1 MKELLTNML
10 SLMVFLTLCF
20 PTSAQ
25 DRQSLRLDQNTCRKM
40 AIESSEDIHKAE
52 NETLKSRLDGKIAT
66 SAFLPAVNASGT
78 GIYITPNQGMSGMEM
93 ILKGTYMAGITLTQP
108 LYAGGRIVTGK
119 RLSKIGEEAA
129 EQKMS
134 ITRADVVSEADN
146 AYWTYVSVQE
156 KMRMVEE
163 LKAQMDTLLSQVSV
177 SAGVGMATDADL
189 LTVKAKRS
197 EVEYQLQKVSGGME
211 LCRMAL
217 CRVIGVPFDTR
228 IVTNDAFLADVD
240 SCLSSVVP
248 NLSVESRPELKLLQA
263 QVDVAKRQ
271 VQMTRGEYLPSLA
284 VVGAYINY
292 GNIKLSSMV
301 DAGNGTYVPYEQKL
315 QKGMCA
321 AMLSLSIPIFHWGEG
336 YNKVRKAKADVSNAV
351 LDYQKNE
358 KLMTLEAC
366 QSETNLRDSRALII
380 SAKDALVQAEENLR
394 VVSNRYSAS
403 MCPLSDY
410 MTARFQWYQSRSNL
424 IEAVTQY
431 HIALTDYLRATGR
444 LVLSEPDA
452 SEPTCF

>member
-1 MKELLTNML
+1 MLALAL
-10 SLMVFLTLCF
+10 SLSLCASASAQAPLTL
-20 PTSAQ
+20 
-25 DRQSLRLDQNTCRKM
+25 DQKTCREM
-40 AIESSEDIHKAE
+40 ALESSEDIRKAE
-52 NETLKSRLDGKIAT
+52 NEIFKSRLDGKVAT
-66 SAFLPAVNASGT
+66 SAFLPSVDANGT
-78 GIYITPNQGMSGMEM
+78 GIYVTPNQGMSGMDLIM
-93 ILKGTYMAGITLTQP
+93 KGTYMAGITLTQP

-119 RLSKIGEEAA
+119 RMSKIGEEAA
-129 EQKMS
+129 GEKMRM
-134 ITRADVVSEADN
+134 TRAEVISDADN

-177 SAGVGMATDADL
+177 SAGAGMATDADL

-197 EVEYQLQKVSGGME
+197 EVEYQLQKVAGGVE
-211 LCRMAL
+211 LCRMVL
-217 CRVIGVPFDTR
+217 CRVVGVPFDTP
-228 IVTNDAFLADVD
+228 IVTGDAFLSDVEA
-240 SCLSSVVP
+240 SLSDDVTA
-248 NLSVESRPELKLLQA
+248 LSVDSRPELKLLQT
-263 QVDVAKRQ
+263 QIDVARNQ
-271 VQMTRGEYLPSLA
+271 VRMTRGEYLPSLA
-284 VVGAYINY
+284 VVGAYMNY

-358 KLMTLEAC
+358 KLMTLEAR
-366 QSETNLRDSRALII
+366 QAETNLRDSRALIAC
-380 SAKDALVQAEENLR
+380 AKDALAQSEENLR

-410 MTARFQWYQSRSNL
+410 LTARFQWHQSKSNL
-424 IEAVTQY
+424 VEAVTQY
-431 HIALTDYLRATGR
+431 HISLTDYLRATGR
-444 LVLSEPDA
+444 L
-452 SEPTCF
+452 

>member
-1 MKELLTNML
+1 MKTLSMNML
-10 SLMVFLTLCF
+10 ALALSLSLCASASAQAPLTL
-20 PTSAQ
+20 
-25 DRQSLRLDQNTCRKM
+25 DQKTCREM
-40 AIESSEDIHKAE
+40 ALESSEDIRKAD
-52 NETLKSRLDGKIAT
+52 NEMLKSRLDSKVAT
-66 SAFLPAVNASGT
+66 SAFLPSVDASGT
-78 GIYITPNQGMSGMEM
+78 GIYVTPNQGMSGMDLIM
-93 ILKGTYMAGITLTQP
+93 KGTYMAGITLTQP

-119 RLSKIGEEAA
+119 RMSKIGEEAA
-129 EQKMS
+129 GEKMRM
-134 ITRADVVSEADN
+134 TRTEVISEADN

-177 SAGVGMATDADL
+177 SAGAGMSTDADL

-197 EVEYQLQKVSGGME
+197 EVEYQLQKVAGGLE

-217 CRVIGVPFDTR
+217 CRVVGVPFDTP
-228 IVTNDAFLADVD
+228 IVTGDAFLSDVEA
-240 SCLSSVVP
+240 SLSGDVTA
-248 NLSVESRPELKLLQA
+248 LSVDSRPELKLLQA
-263 QVDVAKRQ
+263 QIDVAKAQ
-271 VQMTRGEYLPSLA
+271 VRMTRGEYLPSLA
-284 VVGAYINY
+284 VVGAYMNY

-336 YNKVRKAKADVSNAV
+336 YNKVRKAKTDVSNAV

-358 KLMTLEAC
+358 KLMTLEAR
-366 QSETNLRDSRALII
+366 QAETNLRDSRALI
-380 SAKDALVQAEENLR
+380 SCAKDALAQSEENLR

-410 MTARFQWYQSRSNL
+410 LTARFQWQQSKSNL
-424 IEAVTQY
+424 VEAVTQY
-431 HIALTDYLRATGR
+431 HISLTDYLRANGR
-444 LVLSEPDA
+444 L
-452 SEPTCF
+452 

>member
-1 MKELLTNML
+1 MNML
-10 SLMVFLTLCF
+10 ALALSLSLCASASAQAPLTL
-20 PTSAQ
+20 
-25 DRQSLRLDQNTCRKM
+25 DQKTCREM
-40 AIESSEDIHKAE
+40 ALESSEDIRKAD
-52 NETLKSRLDGKIAT
+52 NEMLKSRLDSKVAT
-66 SAFLPAVNASGT
+66 SAFLPSVDASGT
-78 GIYITPNQGMSGMEM
+78 GIYVTPNQGMSGMDLIM
-93 ILKGTYMAGITLTQP
+93 KGTYMAGITLTQP

-119 RLSKIGEEAA
+119 RMSKIGEEAA
-129 EQKMS
+129 GEKMRM
-134 ITRADVVSEADN
+134 TRTEVISEADN

-177 SAGVGMATDADL
+177 SAGAGMSTDADL

-197 EVEYQLQKVSGGME
+197 EVEYQLQKVAGGLE

-217 CRVIGVPFDTR
+217 CRVVGVPFDTP
-228 IVTNDAFLADVD
+228 IVTGDAFLSDVEA
-240 SCLSSVVP
+240 SLSGDVTA
-248 NLSVESRPELKLLQA
+248 LSVDSRPELKLLQA
-263 QVDVAKRQ
+263 QIDVAKAQ
-271 VQMTRGEYLPSLA
+271 VRMTRGEYLPSLA
-284 VVGAYINY
+284 VVGAYMNY

-358 KLMTLEAC
+358 KLMTLEAR
-366 QSETNLRDSRALII
+366 QAETNLRDSRALI
-380 SAKDALVQAEENLR
+380 SCAKDALAQSEENLR

-410 MTARFQWYQSRSNL
+410 LTARFQWQQSKSNL
-424 IEAVTQY
+424 VEAVTQY
-431 HIALTDYLRATGR
+431 HISLTDYFRATGR
-444 LVLSEPDA
+444 L
-452 SEPTCF
+452 F

>member
-1 MKELLTNML
+1 MKTLSMNML
-10 SLMVFLTLCF
+10 ALALSLSLCASASAQAPLTL
-20 PTSAQ
+20 
-25 DRQSLRLDQNTCRKM
+25 DQKTCREM
-40 AIESSEDIHKAE
+40 ALESSEDIRKAD
-52 NETLKSRLDGKIAT
+52 NEMLKSRLDSKVAT
-66 SAFLPAVNASGT
+66 SAFLPSVDASGT
-78 GIYITPNQGMSGMEM
+78 GIYVTPNQGMSGMDLIM
-93 ILKGTYMAGITLTQP
+93 KGTYMAGITLTQP

-119 RLSKIGEEAA
+119 RMSKIGEEAA
-129 EQKMS
+129 GEKMRM
-134 ITRADVVSEADN
+134 TRTEVISEADN

-177 SAGVGMATDADL
+177 SAGAGMSTDADL

-197 EVEYQLQKVSGGME
+197 EVEYQLQKVAGGLE

-217 CRVIGVPFDTR
+217 CRVVGVPFDTP
-228 IVTNDAFLADVD
+228 IVTGDAFLSDVEA
-240 SCLSSVVP
+240 SLSGDVTA
-248 NLSVESRPELKLLQA
+248 LSVDSRPELKLLQA
-263 QVDVAKRQ
+263 QIDVAKAQ
-271 VQMTRGEYLPSLA
+271 VRMTRGEYLPSLA
-284 VVGAYINY
+284 VVGAYMNY

-336 YNKVRKAKADVSNAV
+336 YNKVRKAKTDVSNAV

-358 KLMTLEAC
+358 KLMTLEAR
-366 QSETNLRDSRALII
+366 QAETNLRDSRALI
-380 SAKDALVQAEENLR
+380 SCAKDALAQSEENLR

-410 MTARFQWYQSRSNL
+410 LTARFQWQQSKSNL
-424 IEAVTQY
+424 VEAVTQY
-431 HIALTDYLRATGR
+431 HISLTDYFRATGR
-444 LVLSEPDA
+444 L
-452 SEPTCF
+452 F

>member
-1 MKELLTNML
+1 MKTLSMNML
-10 SLMVFLTLCF
+10 ALALSLSLSATTFAQSPLTL
-20 PTSAQ
+20 
-25 DRQSLRLDQNTCRKM
+25 DQKTCREM
-40 AIESSEDIHKAE
+40 ALESSEDIRKAE
-52 NETLKSRLDGKIAT
+52 NEIFKSRLDGKVAT
-66 SAFLPAVNASGT
+66 SAFLPSVDANGS
-78 GIYITPNQGMSGMEM
+78 GIYVTPNQGMSGMDLIM
-93 ILKGTYMAGITLTQP
+93 KGTYMAGITLTQP

-119 RLSKIGEEAA
+119 KMSKIGEEAA
-129 EQKMS
+129 GEKMRM
-134 ITRADVVSEADN
+134 TRAEVISDADN

-177 SAGVGMATDADL
+177 SAGAGMATDADL

-197 EVEYQLQKVSGGME
+197 EVEYQLQKVAGGVE

-217 CRVIGVPFDTR
+217 CRVVGVPFDTR
-228 IVTNDAFLADVD
+228 IVTGDAFLSDVEA
-240 SCLSSVVP
+240 SLSDDVP
-248 NLSVESRPELKLLQA
+248 ALSVDSRPELKLLQA
-263 QVDVAKRQ
+263 QIDVAKNQ
-271 VQMTRGEYLPSLA
+271 VRMTRGEYLPSLA
-284 VVGAYINY
+284 VVGAYMNY

-301 DAGNGTYVPYEQKL
+301 DAGNGTYVPYEQKI

-358 KLMTLEAC
+358 KLMTLEAR
-366 QSETNLRDSRALII
+366 QAETNLRDSRALI
-380 SAKDALVQAEENLR
+380 SCAKDALAQSEENLR

-410 MTARFQWYQSRSNL
+410 LTARFQWHQSKSNL
-424 IEAVTQY
+424 VEAVTRY
-431 HIALTDYLRATGR
+431 HISLTDFLRATGR
-444 LVLSEPDA
+444 L
-452 SEPTCF
+452 

>member
-1 MKELLTNML
+1 MLALAL
-10 SLMVFLTLCF
+10 SLSLCASASAQAPLTL
-20 PTSAQ
+20 
-25 DRQSLRLDQNTCRKM
+25 DQKTCREM
-40 AIESSEDIHKAE
+40 ALESSEDIRKAE
-52 NETLKSRLDGKIAT
+52 NEIFKSRLDGKVAT
-66 SAFLPAVNASGT
+66 SAFLPSVDANGT
-78 GIYITPNQGMSGMEM
+78 GIYVNPNQGMSGMDLIM
-93 ILKGTYMAGITLTQP
+93 KGTYMAGITLTQP

-119 RLSKIGEEAA
+119 RMSKIGEEAA
-129 EQKMS
+129 GEKMRM
-134 ITRADVVSEADN
+134 TRAEVISDADN

-177 SAGVGMATDADL
+177 SAGAGMATDADL

-197 EVEYQLQKVSGGME
+197 EVEYQLQKVAGGVE
-211 LCRMAL
+211 LCRMVL
-217 CRVIGVPFDTR
+217 CRVVGVPFDTP
-228 IVTNDAFLADVD
+228 IVTGDAFLSDVEA
-240 SCLSSVVP
+240 SLSDDVTA
-248 NLSVESRPELKLLQA
+248 LSVDSRPELKLLQI
-263 QVDVAKRQ
+263 QIDVARNQ
-271 VQMTRGEYLPSLA
+271 VRMTRGEYLPSLA
-284 VVGAYINY
+284 VVGAYMNY

-358 KLMTLEAC
+358 KLMTLEAR
-366 QSETNLRDSRALII
+366 QAETNLRDSRALI
-380 SAKDALVQAEENLR
+380 SCAKDALAQSEENLR

-410 MTARFQWYQSRSNL
+410 LTARFQWHQSKNNL
-424 IEAVTQY
+424 VEAVTQY
-431 HIALTDYLRATGR
+431 HISLTDYLRATGR
-444 LVLSEPDA
+444 L
-452 SEPTCF
+452 

>member
-1 MKELLTNML
+1 MNML
-10 SLMVFLTLCF
+10 ALALSLSLSAFASAQAPLTL
-20 PTSAQ
+20 
-25 DRQSLRLDQNTCRKM
+25 DQKTCREM
-40 AIESSEDIHKAE
+40 ALESSEDIRKAE
-52 NETLKSRLDGKIAT
+52 NEIFKSRLDGKVAT
-66 SAFLPAVNASGT
+66 SAFLPSVDANGS
-78 GIYITPNQGMSGMEM
+78 GIYVTPNQGMSGMDLIM
-93 ILKGTYMAGITLTQP
+93 KGTYMAGITLTQP

-119 RLSKIGEEAA
+119 KMSKIGEEAA
-129 EQKMS
+129 GEKMRM
-134 ITRADVVSEADN
+134 TRAEVISDADN

-177 SAGVGMATDADL
+177 SAGAGMATDADL

-197 EVEYQLQKVSGGME
+197 EVEYQLQKVAGGVE

-217 CRVIGVPFDTR
+217 CRVVGVPFDTQ
-228 IVTNDAFLADVD
+228 IVTGDAFLSDVEA
-240 SCLSSVVP
+240 CLSDDVTA
-248 NLSVESRPELKLLQA
+248 LSVDLRPELKLLQA
-263 QVDVAKRQ
+263 QIDVAKSQ
-271 VQMTRGEYLPSLA
+271 VRMTRGEYLPSLA
-284 VVGAYINY
+284 VVGAYMNY

-358 KLMTLEAC
+358 KLMTLEAR
-366 QSETNLRDSRALII
+366 QAETNLRDSRALI
-380 SAKDALVQAEENLR
+380 SCAKDALAQSEENLR

-410 MTARFQWYQSRSNL
+410 LTARFQWHQSKSNL
-424 IEAVTQY
+424 VEAVTRY
-431 HIALTDYLRATGR
+431 HISLTDYLRATGH
-444 LVLSEPDA
+444 LQ
-452 SEPTCF
+452 

>member
-1 MKELLTNML
+1 MNML
-10 SLMVFLTLCF
+10 ALALSLSLSATTFAQSPLTL
-20 PTSAQ
+20 
-25 DRQSLRLDQNTCRKM
+25 DQKTCREM
-40 AIESSEDIHKAE
+40 ALESSEDIRKAE
-52 NETLKSRLDGKIAT
+52 NEIFKSRLDGKVAT
-66 SAFLPAVNASGT
+66 SAFLPSVDANGT
-78 GIYITPNQGMSGMEM
+78 GIYVTPDQGMSGMDLIM
-93 ILKGTYMAGITLTQP
+93 KGTYMAGITLTQP

-119 RLSKIGEEAA
+119 KMSKIGEEAA
-129 EQKMS
+129 GEKMRM
-134 ITRADVVSEADN
+134 TRAEVISDADN

-177 SAGVGMATDADL
+177 SAGAGMATDADL

-197 EVEYQLQKVSGGME
+197 EVEYQLQKVAGGVE

-217 CRVIGVPFDTR
+217 CRVVGVPFDTR
-228 IVTNDAFLADVD
+228 IVTGDAFLSDVEA
-240 SCLSSVVP
+240 SLSDDVP
-248 NLSVESRPELKLLQA
+248 ALSVDSRPELKLLQA
-263 QVDVAKRQ
+263 QIDVAKNQ
-271 VQMTRGEYLPSLA
+271 VRMTRGEYLPSLA
-284 VVGAYINY
+284 VVGAYMNY

-358 KLMTLEAC
+358 KLMTLEAR
-366 QSETNLRDSRALII
+366 QAETNLRDSRALI
-380 SAKDALVQAEENLR
+380 SCAKDALAQSEENLR

-410 MTARFQWYQSRSNL
+410 LTARFQWHQSKSNL
-424 IEAVTQY
+424 VEAVTRY
-431 HIALTDYLRATGR
+431 HISLTDFLRATGR
-444 LVLSEPDA
+444 L
-452 SEPTCF
+452 

>member
-1 MKELLTNML
+1 MKTLSMNML
-10 SLMVFLTLCF
+10 ALALSLSLCASASAQAPLTL
-20 PTSAQ
+20 
-25 DRQSLRLDQNTCRKM
+25 DQKTCREM
-40 AIESSEDIHKAE
+40 ALESSEDIRKAE
-52 NETLKSRLDGKIAT
+52 NEIFKSRLDGKVAT
-66 SAFLPAVNASGT
+66 SAFLPSVDANGT
-78 GIYITPNQGMSGMEM
+78 GIYVTPNQGMSGMDLIM
-93 ILKGTYMAGITLTQP
+93 KGTYMAGITLTQP

-119 RLSKIGEEAA
+119 KLSKIGEEAA
-129 EQKMS
+129 GEKMRM
-134 ITRADVVSEADN
+134 TRAEVISDADN

-177 SAGVGMATDADL
+177 SAGAGMATDADL

-197 EVEYQLQKVSGGME
+197 EVEYQLQKVAGGLE

-217 CRVIGVPFDTR
+217 CRVVGVPFDTP
-228 IVTNDAFLADVD
+228 IVTSDAFLSDVE
-240 SCLSSVVP
+240 SCLSEDVTS
-248 NLSVESRPELKLLQA
+248 LSVESRPELKLLQA
-263 QVDVAKRQ
+263 QIDVAKNQ
-271 VQMTRGEYLPSLA
+271 VRMTRGEYLPSLA
-284 VVGAYINY
+284 VVGAYMNY

-358 KLMTLEAC
+358 KLMTLEAR
-366 QSETNLRDSRALII
+366 QAETNLRDSRALI
-380 SAKDALVQAEENLR
+380 SCAKDALAQSEENLR

-410 MTARFQWYQSRSNL
+410 LTARFQWHQSKSNL
-424 IEAVTQY
+424 VEAVTQY
-431 HIALTDYLRATGR
+431 HISLTDYFRATGR
-444 LVLSEPDA
+444 L
-452 SEPTCF
+452 F

>member
-1 MKELLTNML
+1 MLALAL
-10 SLMVFLTLCF
+10 SLSLSATTFAQSPLTL
-20 PTSAQ
+20 
-25 DRQSLRLDQNTCRKM
+25 DQKTCREM
-40 AIESSEDIHKAE
+40 ALESSEDIRKAE
-52 NETLKSRLDGKIAT
+52 NEIFKSRLDGKVAT
-66 SAFLPAVNASGT
+66 SAFLPSVDANGS
-78 GIYITPNQGMSGMEM
+78 GIYVTPNQGMSGMDLIM
-93 ILKGTYMAGITLTQP
+93 KGTYMAGITLTQP

-119 RLSKIGEEAA
+119 KMSKIGEEAA
-129 EQKMS
+129 GEKMRM
-134 ITRADVVSEADN
+134 TRAEVISDADN

-177 SAGVGMATDADL
+177 SAGAGMATDADL

-197 EVEYQLQKVSGGME
+197 EVEYQLQKVAGGVE

-217 CRVIGVPFDTR
+217 CRVVGVPFDTR
-228 IVTNDAFLADVD
+228 IVTGDAFLSDVEA
-240 SCLSSVVP
+240 SLSDDVP
-248 NLSVESRPELKLLQA
+248 ALSVDSRPELKLLQA
-263 QVDVAKRQ
+263 QIDVAKNQ
-271 VQMTRGEYLPSLA
+271 VRMTRGEYLPSLA
-284 VVGAYINY
+284 VVGAYMNY

-301 DAGNGTYVPYEQKL
+301 DAGNGTYVPYEQKI

-358 KLMTLEAC
+358 KLMTLEAR
-366 QSETNLRDSRALII
+366 QAETNLRDSRALI
-380 SAKDALVQAEENLR
+380 SCAKDALAQSEENLR

-410 MTARFQWYQSRSNL
+410 LTARFQWHQSKSNL
-424 IEAVTQY
+424 VEAVTRY
-431 HIALTDYLRATGR
+431 HISLTDFLRATGR
-444 LVLSEPDA
+444 L
-452 SEPTCF
+452 

>member
-1 MKELLTNML
+1 MKILSMNML
-10 SLMVFLTLCF
+10 ALALSLSLCASAFAQAPLTL
-20 PTSAQ
+20 
-25 DRQSLRLDQNTCRKM
+25 DQKTCREM
-40 AIESSEDIHKAE
+40 ALESSEDIRKAE
-52 NETLKSRLDGKIAT
+52 NEIFKSRLDGKVAT
-66 SAFLPAVNASGT
+66 SAFLPSVDANGS
-78 GIYITPNQGMSGMEM
+78 GIYVTPNQGMSGMDLIM
-93 ILKGTYMAGITLTQP
+93 KGTYMAGITLTQP

-119 RLSKIGEEAA
+119 KMSKIGEEAA
-129 EQKMS
+129 GQKMRM
-134 ITRADVVSEADN
+134 TRAEVISDADN

-177 SAGVGMATDADL
+177 SAGAGMATDADL

-197 EVEYQLQKVSGGME
+197 EVEYQLQKVAGGVE

-217 CRVIGVPFDTR
+217 CRVVGVPFDTR
-228 IVTNDAFLADVD
+228 IVTGDSFLSDVEA
-240 SCLSSVVP
+240 CLSDDVTA
-248 NLSVESRPELKLLQA
+248 LSVDSRPELKLLQA
-263 QVDVAKRQ
+263 QIDVAKSQ
-271 VQMTRGEYLPSLA
+271 VRMTRGEYLPSLA
-284 VVGAYINY
+284 VVGAYMNY

-351 LDYQKNE
+351 LDYKKNE
-358 KLMTLEAC
+358 KMMTLEAR
-366 QSETNLRDSRALII
+366 QAETNLRDSRALI
-380 SAKDALVQAEENLR
+380 SCAKDALAQSEENLR

-410 MTARFQWYQSRSNL
+410 LTARFQWHQSKSNL
-424 IEAVTQY
+424 VEAVTQY
-431 HIALTDYLRATGR
+431 HISLTDYLRTTGR
-444 LVLSEPDA
+444 L
-452 SEPTCF
+452 F

>member
-1 MKELLTNML
+1 MKTLSMNML
-10 SLMVFLTLCF
+10 ALALSLSLSATTFAQSPLTL
-20 PTSAQ
+20 
-25 DRQSLRLDQNTCRKM
+25 DQKTCREM
-40 AIESSEDIHKAE
+40 ALESSEDIRKAE
-52 NETLKSRLDGKIAT
+52 NEIFKSRLDGKVAT
-66 SAFLPAVNASGT
+66 SAFLPSVDANGS
-78 GIYITPNQGMSGMEM
+78 GIYVTPNQGMSGMDLIM
-93 ILKGTYMAGITLTQP
+93 KGTYMAGITLTQP

-119 RLSKIGEEAA
+119 KMSKIGEEAA
-129 EQKMS
+129 GEKMRM
-134 ITRADVVSEADN
+134 TRAEVISDADN

-177 SAGVGMATDADL
+177 SAGAGMATDADL

-197 EVEYQLQKVSGGME
+197 EVEYQLQKVAGGVE

-217 CRVIGVPFDTR
+217 CRVVGVPFDTR
-228 IVTNDAFLADVD
+228 IVTGDAFLSDVEA
-240 SCLSSVVP
+240 SLSDDVP
-248 NLSVESRPELKLLQA
+248 ALSVDSRPELKLLQA
-263 QVDVAKRQ
+263 QIDVAKNQ
-271 VQMTRGEYLPSLA
+271 VRMTRGEYLPSLA
-284 VVGAYINY
+284 VVGAYMNY

-358 KLMTLEAC
+358 KLMTLEAR
-366 QSETNLRDSRALII
+366 QAETNLRDSRALI
-380 SAKDALVQAEENLR
+380 SCAKDALAQSEENLR

-410 MTARFQWYQSRSNL
+410 LTARFQWHQSKSNL
-424 IEAVTQY
+424 VEAVTRY
-431 HIALTDYLRATGR
+431 HISLTDFLRATGR
-444 LVLSEPDA
+444 L
-452 SEPTCF
+452 

>member
-1 MKELLTNML
+1 MKTLSMNML
-10 SLMVFLTLCF
+10 ALALSLSLCASA
-20 PTSAQ
+20 SAQ
-25 DRQSLRLDQNTCRKM
+25 APLILDQKTCREM
-40 AIESSEDIHKAE
+40 ALESSEDIQKAE
-52 NETLKSRLDGKIAT
+52 NEIFKSRLDSKVAT
-66 SAFLPAVNASGT
+66 SAFLPSVDANGS
-78 GIYITPNQGMSGMEM
+78 GIYVTPNQSMSGMDLIM
-93 ILKGTYMAGITLTQP
+93 KGTYMAGITLTQP

-119 RLSKIGEEAA
+119 KMSKIGEEAA
-129 EQKMS
+129 GQKMRM
-134 ITRADVVSEADN
+134 TRAEVISDADN

-177 SAGVGMATDADL
+177 SAGAGMATDADL

-197 EVEYQLQKVSGGME
+197 EVEYQLQKVAGGVE

-217 CRVIGVPFDTR
+217 CRVVGVPFDTR
-228 IVTNDAFLADVD
+228 IVTGDAFLSDVE
-240 SCLSSVVP
+240 SCLSEDVTS
-248 NLSVESRPELKLLQA
+248 LSVESRPELKLLQA
-263 QVDVAKRQ
+263 QIDVAKNQ
-271 VQMTRGEYLPSLA
+271 VRMTRGEYLPSLA
-284 VVGAYINY
+284 VVGAYMNY

-336 YNKVRKAKADVSNAV
+336 YNKVRKAKTDVSNAV

-358 KLMTLEAC
+358 KLMTLEAR
-366 QSETNLRDSRALII
+366 QAETNLRDSRALI
-380 SAKDALVQAEENLR
+380 SCAKDALAQSEENFR

-410 MTARFQWYQSRSNL
+410 LTARFQWHQSKSNL
-424 IEAVTQY
+424 VEAVTQY
-431 HIALTDYLRATGR
+431 HISLTDYLRATGH
-444 LVLSEPDA
+444 LQ
-452 SEPTCF
+452 

>member
-1 MKELLTNML
+1 MNML
-10 SLMVFLTLCF
+10 ALALSLSLCVSASAQSPLTL
-20 PTSAQ
+20 
-25 DRQSLRLDQNTCRKM
+25 DQKTCREM
-40 AIESSEDIHKAE
+40 ALESSEDIRKAE
-52 NETLKSRLDGKIAT
+52 NEIFKSRLDGKVAT
-66 SAFLPAVNASGT
+66 SAFLPSVDANGS
-78 GIYITPNQGMSGMEM
+78 GIYVTPNQGMSGMDLIM
-93 ILKGTYMAGITLTQP
+93 KGTYMAGITLTQP

-119 RLSKIGEEAA
+119 KMSKIGEEAA
-129 EQKMS
+129 GEKMRM
-134 ITRADVVSEADN
+134 TRAEVISDADN

-177 SAGVGMATDADL
+177 SAGAGMATDADL
-189 LTVKAKRS
+189 LTVKAKLS
-197 EVEYQLQKVSGGME
+197 EVEYQLQKVAGGVE

-217 CRVIGVPFDTR
+217 CRVVGVPFDTR
-228 IVTNDAFLADVD
+228 IVTGGAFLSDVEA
-240 SCLSSVVP
+240 CLSDDVTS
-248 NLSVESRPELKLLQA
+248 LSVESRPELKLLQA
-263 QVDVAKRQ
+263 QIDVAKNQ
-271 VQMTRGEYLPSLA
+271 VRMTRGEYLPSLA
-284 VVGAYINY
+284 VVGAYMNY

-358 KLMTLEAC
+358 KLMTLEAR
-366 QSETNLRDSRALII
+366 QAETKLRDSRALI
-380 SAKDALVQAEENLR
+380 SCAKDALAQSEENLR

-410 MTARFQWYQSRSNL
+410 LTARFQWHQSKSNL
-424 IEAVTQY
+424 VEAVTRY
-431 HIALTDYLRATGR
+431 HISLTDFLRATGR
-444 LVLSEPDA
+444 L
-452 SEPTCF
+452 

>member
-1 MKELLTNML
+1 MLALAL
-10 SLMVFLTLCF
+10 SLSLCASASAQAPLTL
-20 PTSAQ
+20 
-25 DRQSLRLDQNTCRKM
+25 DQKTCREM
-40 AIESSEDIHKAE
+40 ALESSEDIRKAE
-52 NETLKSRLDGKIAT
+52 NEIFKSRLDGKVAT
-66 SAFLPAVNASGT
+66 SAFLPSVDANGT
-78 GIYITPNQGMSGMEM
+78 GIYVNPNQGMSGMDLIM
-93 ILKGTYMAGITLTQP
+93 KGTYMAGITLTQP

-119 RLSKIGEEAA
+119 RMSKIGEEAA
-129 EQKMS
+129 GEKMRM
-134 ITRADVVSEADN
+134 TRAEVISDADN

-177 SAGVGMATDADL
+177 SAGAGMATDADL

-197 EVEYQLQKVSGGME
+197 EVEYQLQKVAGGVE
-211 LCRMAL
+211 LCRMVL
-217 CRVIGVPFDTR
+217 CRVVGVPFDTP
-228 IVTNDAFLADVD
+228 IVTGDAFLSDVEA
-240 SCLSSVVP
+240 SLSDDVTA
-248 NLSVESRPELKLLQA
+248 LSVDSRPELKLLQT
-263 QVDVAKRQ
+263 QIDVARNQ
-271 VQMTRGEYLPSLA
+271 VRMTRGEYLPSLA
-284 VVGAYINY
+284 VVGAYMNY

-358 KLMTLEAC
+358 KLMTLEAR
-366 QSETNLRDSRALII
+366 QAETNLRDSRALIAC
-380 SAKDALVQAEENLR
+380 AKDALAQSEENLR

-410 MTARFQWYQSRSNL
+410 LTARFQWHQSKSNL
-424 IEAVTQY
+424 VEAVTQY
-431 HIALTDYLRATGR
+431 HISLTDYLRATGR
-444 LVLSEPDA
+444 L
-452 SEPTCF
+452 

>member
-1 MKELLTNML
+1 MNML
-10 SLMVFLTLCF
+10 ALALSLSLCASASAQAPLTL
-20 PTSAQ
+20 
-25 DRQSLRLDQNTCRKM
+25 DQKTCREM
-40 AIESSEDIHKAE
+40 ALESSEDIRKAE
-52 NETLKSRLDGKIAT
+52 NEIFKSRLDGKVAT
-66 SAFLPAVNASGT
+66 SAFLPSVDANGT
-78 GIYITPNQGMSGMEM
+78 GIYVNLIM
-93 ILKGTYMAGITLTQP
+93 KGTYMAGITLTQP

-119 RLSKIGEEAA
+119 RMSKIGEEAA
-129 EQKMS
+129 GEKMRM
-134 ITRADVVSEADN
+134 TRAEVISDADN

-177 SAGVGMATDADL
+177 SAGAGMATDADL

-197 EVEYQLQKVSGGME
+197 EVEYQLQKVAGGVE
-211 LCRMAL
+211 LCRMVL
-217 CRVIGVPFDTR
+217 CRVVGVPFDTP
-228 IVTNDAFLADVD
+228 IVTGDAFLSDVEA
-240 SCLSSVVP
+240 SLSDDVTA
-248 NLSVESRPELKLLQA
+248 LSVDSRPELKLLQT
-263 QVDVAKRQ
+263 QIDVARNQ
-271 VQMTRGEYLPSLA
+271 VRMTRGEYLPSLA
-284 VVGAYINY
+284 VVGAYMNY

-358 KLMTLEAC
+358 KLMTLEAR
-366 QSETNLRDSRALII
+366 QAETNLRDSRALI
-380 SAKDALVQAEENLR
+380 SCAKDALAQSEENLR

-410 MTARFQWYQSRSNL
+410 LTARFQWHQSKNNL
-424 IEAVTQY
+424 VEAVTQY
-431 HIALTDYLRATGR
+431 HISLTDYLRATGR
-444 LVLSEPDA
+444 L
-452 SEPTCF
+452 

>member
-1 MKELLTNML
+1 MKTLSVNML
-10 SLMVFLTLCF
+10 ALALSLSLCVSASAQSPLTL
-20 PTSAQ
+20 
-25 DRQSLRLDQNTCRKM
+25 DQKTCREM
-40 AIESSEDIHKAE
+40 ALESSEDIRKAE
-52 NETLKSRLDGKIAT
+52 NEIFKSRLDGKVAT
-66 SAFLPAVNASGT
+66 SAFLPSVDANGT
-78 GIYITPNQGMSGMEM
+78 GIYVTPNQSMSGMDLIM
-93 ILKGTYMAGITLTQP
+93 KGTYMAGITLTQP

-119 RLSKIGEEAA
+119 KLSKIGEEAA
-129 EQKMS
+129 GEKMRM
-134 ITRADVVSEADN
+134 TRAEVISDADN

-177 SAGVGMATDADL
+177 SAGAGMATDADL

-197 EVEYQLQKVSGGME
+197 EVEYQLQKVAGGVE

-217 CRVIGVPFDTR
+217 CRVVGVPFDTR
-228 IVTNDAFLADVD
+228 IVTGDAFLSDVET
-240 SCLSSVVP
+240 CLSDDVP
-248 NLSVESRPELKLLQA
+248 ALSLDSRPELKLLQA
-263 QVDVAKRQ
+263 QIDVAKNQ
-271 VQMTRGEYLPSLA
+271 VRMTRGEYLPSLA
-284 VVGAYINY
+284 VVGAYMNY

-358 KLMTLEAC
+358 KLMTLEAR
-366 QSETNLRDSRALII
+366 QAETNLRDSRALI
-380 SAKDALVQAEENLR
+380 SCAKDALAQSEENLR

-410 MTARFQWYQSRSNL
+410 LTARFQWHQSKSNL
-424 IEAVTQY
+424 VEAVTQY
-431 HIALTDYLRATGR
+431 HISLTDFLRATGR
-444 LVLSEPDA
+444 L
-452 SEPTCF
+452 

>member
-1 MKELLTNML
+1 MKTLSMNML
-10 SLMVFLTLCF
+10 ALALSLSLSATTFAQSPLTL
-20 PTSAQ
+20 
-25 DRQSLRLDQNTCRKM
+25 DQKTCREM
-40 AIESSEDIHKAE
+40 ALESSEDIRKAE
-52 NETLKSRLDGKIAT
+52 NEIFKSRLDGKVAT
-66 SAFLPAVNASGT
+66 SAFLPSVDANGT
-78 GIYITPNQGMSGMEM
+78 GIYVTPDQGMSGMDLIM
-93 ILKGTYMAGITLTQP
+93 KGTYMAGITLTQP

-119 RLSKIGEEAA
+119 KMSKIGEEAA
-129 EQKMS
+129 GEKMRM
-134 ITRADVVSEADN
+134 TRAEVISDADN

-177 SAGVGMATDADL
+177 SAGAGMATDADL

-197 EVEYQLQKVSGGME
+197 EVEYQLQKVAGGVE

-217 CRVIGVPFDTR
+217 CRVVGVPFDTR
-228 IVTNDAFLADVD
+228 IVTGDAFLSDVEA
-240 SCLSSVVP
+240 SLSDDVP
-248 NLSVESRPELKLLQA
+248 ALSVDSRPELKLLQA
-263 QVDVAKRQ
+263 QIDVAKNQ
-271 VQMTRGEYLPSLA
+271 VRMTRGEYLPSLA
-284 VVGAYINY
+284 VVGAYMNY

-358 KLMTLEAC
+358 KLMTLEAR
-366 QSETNLRDSRALII
+366 QAETNLRDSRALI
-380 SAKDALVQAEENLR
+380 SCAKDALAQSEENLR

-410 MTARFQWYQSRSNL
+410 LTARFQWHQSKSNL
-424 IEAVTQY
+424 VEAVTRY
-431 HIALTDYLRATGR
+431 HISLTDFLRATGR
-444 LVLSEPDA
+444 L
-452 SEPTCF
+452 

>member
-1 MKELLTNML
+1 MKTLSMNML
-10 SLMVFLTLCF
+10 ALALSLSLCASASAQAPLTL
-20 PTSAQ
+20 
-25 DRQSLRLDQNTCRKM
+25 DQKTCREM
-40 AIESSEDIHKAE
+40 ALESSEDIRKAD
-52 NETLKSRLDGKIAT
+52 NEMLKSRLDSKVAT
-66 SAFLPAVNASGT
+66 SAFLPSVDASGT
-78 GIYITPNQGMSGMEM
+78 GIYVTPNQGMSGMDLIM
-93 ILKGTYMAGITLTQP
+93 KGTYMAGITLTQP

-119 RLSKIGEEAA
+119 RMSKIGEEAA
-129 EQKMS
+129 GEKMRM
-134 ITRADVVSEADN
+134 TRTEVISEADN

-177 SAGVGMATDADL
+177 SAGAGMATDADL

-197 EVEYQLQKVSGGME
+197 EVEYQLQKVAGGLE

-217 CRVIGVPFDTR
+217 CRVVGVPFDTP
-228 IVTNDAFLADVD
+228 IVTSDAFLSDVE
-240 SCLSSVVP
+240 SCLSEDVTS
-248 NLSVESRPELKLLQA
+248 LSVESRPELKLLQA
-263 QVDVAKRQ
+263 QIDVAKNQ
-271 VQMTRGEYLPSLA
+271 VRMTRGEYLPSLA
-284 VVGAYINY
+284 VVGAYMNY

-358 KLMTLEAC
+358 KLMTLEAR
-366 QSETNLRDSRALII
+366 QAETNLRDSRALI
-380 SAKDALVQAEENLR
+380 SCAKDALAQSEENLR

-410 MTARFQWYQSRSNL
+410 LTARFQWHQSKSNL
-424 IEAVTQY
+424 VEAVTQY
-431 HIALTDYLRATGR
+431 HISLTDYFRATGR
-444 LVLSEPDA
+444 L
-452 SEPTCF
+452 F

>member
-1 MKELLTNML
+1 MKKLSMNML
-10 SLMVFLTLCF
+10 ALTVSLSLGVTASAQAPLTL
-20 PTSAQ
+20 
-25 DRQSLRLDQNTCRKM
+25 DQKTCREM
-40 AIESSEDIHKAE
+40 ALESSEDIRKAE
-52 NETLKSRLDGKIAT
+52 NEIFKSRLDGKVAT
-66 SAFLPAVNASGT
+66 SAFLPSVDANGS
-78 GIYITPNQGMSGMEM
+78 GIYVTPNQGMSGMDLIM
-93 ILKGTYMAGITLTQP
+93 KGTYMAGITLTQP

-119 RLSKIGEEAA
+119 KMSKIGEEAA
-129 EQKMS
+129 GEKMRM
-134 ITRADVVSEADN
+134 TRAEVISDADN

-177 SAGVGMATDADL
+177 SAGAGMATDADL

-197 EVEYQLQKVSGGME
+197 EVEYQLQKVAGGVE

-217 CRVIGVPFDTR
+217 CRVVGVPFDTR
-228 IVTNDAFLADVD
+228 IVTGDAFLSDVEA
-240 SCLSSVVP
+240 SLSDDVP
-248 NLSVESRPELKLLQA
+248 ALSVDSRPELKLLQA
-263 QVDVAKRQ
+263 QIDVAKNQ
-271 VQMTRGEYLPSLA
+271 VRMTRGEYLPSLA
-284 VVGAYINY
+284 VVGAYMNY

-358 KLMTLEAC
+358 KLMTLEAR
-366 QSETNLRDSRALII
+366 QAETNLRDSRALI
-380 SAKDALVQAEENLR
+380 SCAKDALAQSEENLR

-410 MTARFQWYQSRSNL
+410 LTARFQWHQSKSNL
-424 IEAVTQY
+424 VEAVTRY
-431 HIALTDYLRATGR
+431 HISLTDYLRATGR
-444 LVLSEPDA
+444 L
-452 SEPTCF
+452 